1 MPFSFSEIIIT
12 GILFFL
18 FTPNL
23 LFNFDGKLNKYL
35 VVIIHALLFGLILYL
50 MLTNNTIEGAATIK
64 ATSSRNASGKNA
76 GSMSGLATFGII
88 TAVFAGI
95 ILCLFIYGYIV
106 EKYNM
111 YKLEPYVKAAP
122 ISLPKA
128 LPSTT
133 IPVKTT
139 PSPIKSTPSPNSTPS
154 PIAISSPNS
163 TPSPIATPSPV
174 KTSPK
179 SPIKN
184 V

>member
-18 FTPNL
+18 FTPNF

-95 ILCLFIYGYIV
+95 ILCLFIYGYI
-106 EKYNM
+106 E
-111 YKLEPYVKAAP
+111 LDF
-122 ISLPKA
+122 
-128 LPSTT
+128 
-133 IPVKTT
+133 
-139 PSPIKSTPSPNSTPS
+139 
-154 PIAISSPNS
+154 
-163 TPSPIATPSPV
+163 
-174 KTSPK
+174 
-179 SPIKN
+179 
-184 V
+184 

>member
-35 VVIIHALLFGLILYL
+35 VVIIHALLFGLIVYL
-50 MLTNNTIEGAATIK
+50 MLTNQTIEGASTIK

-128 LPSTT
+128 LPST
-133 IPVKTT
+133 IVPVKTT
-139 PSPIKSTPSPNSTPS
+139 PSPIATPSPSPVKTTPS
-154 PIAISSPNS
+154 PIATS
-163 TPSPIATPSPV
+163 PSPVKSTPSPV

>member
-35 VVIIHALLFGLILYL
+35 VVIIHALLFGLIVYL
-50 MLTNNTIEGAATIK
+50 MLTNQTIEGASTIK

-122 ISLPKA
+122 ISSPKT
-128 LPSTT
+128 LPST
-133 IPVKTT
+133 IVPVKTSPIAT
-139 PSPIKSTPSPNSTPS
+139 PSPSPVK
-154 PIAISSPNS
+154 S
-163 TPSPIATPSPV
+163 TPSPIATSPSPV